1 MQVWEETFFL
11 PVTMD
16 EITSEEKLSIQL
28 WDSDARSA
36 DDILGRVEVDLL
48 ELMKIKSKMVR
59 RADKLRGF
67 EEAETMPGEVHWSCG
82 FYRKVSHL
90 TSSTLVWLIEVRQVS
105 LEKQM
110 KERADRARGSAGSAE
125 KRKPDMQPTSVDS
138 PVEARSLDTPPNP
151 KYPSGIF
158 SIVIVGLPMFY
169 GEILTETSSTV

>member
-36 DDILGRVEVDLL
+36 DDVLGRVEIDIL
-48 ELMKIKSKMVR
+48 ELMKTKSKMVR

-82 FYRKVSHL
+82 YY
-90 TSSTLVWLIEVRQVS
+90 
-105 LEKQM
+105 
-110 KERADRARGSAGSAE
+110 
-125 KRKPDMQPTSVDS
+125 
-138 PVEARSLDTPPNP
+138 P
-151 KYPSGIF
+151 KAY
-158 SIVIVGLPMFY
+158 
-169 GEILTETSSTV
+169 T